1 MFHLWNNIINRKK
14 WLGYGFSCISHVAE
28 IIVARKDRKK
38 HYLCFSKFLI
48 CLTRMRIFEN
58 LTNLI
63 DKHNEKFKRG
73 ESLYAMELNPYSAA
87 VKI

>member
-1 MFHLWNNIINRKK
+1 
-14 WLGYGFSCISHVAE
+14 
-28 IIVARKDRKK
+28 
-38 HYLCFSKFLI
+38 
-48 CLTRMRIFEN
+48 MRIFEN